1 MVKKVDVLLV
11 EDTPGDALLVQLG
24 LKESRVPVFCIRHHS
39 TLSHAIADVES
50 GRPVDVI
57 LLDLSL
63 PDAWGEQTVLRMRAA
78 APTLPII
85 VLTGNED
92 ERLAERAL
100 ELGAQD
106 YLPKT
111 GDLAALL
118 PRAIRYAVFRRQ
130 QSLERDRFEHDLVQT
145 RHRLNLYL
153 DCLPQHIAIL
163 DGAGR
168 IVHVNKAWRSFAEMN
183 GGDTET
189 YCVGR
194 LYADACAGSEKSD
207 QLQQPDILAIIEG
220 RSPGLSFDYPC
231 HSPTEQRW
239 FKVDIT
245 PLSGGEP
252 GAVVAHTNITARMLV
267 DQTLIQAREA
277 AEQALHSLEESGHF
291 IQVITDNIP
300 VLISYWDRELRC
312 RFSNHSYQ
320 EWYGRSSEEMKGISI
335 HDLVNEEKYRR
346 DERYILGGLRGQRQE
361 FERSLTKPTGEVCHT
376 LVQYIPDIR
385 EDGSVMGFFSTIF
398 DVTGI
403 KQAEMR
409 AEAANR
415 AKSAFLANMSH
426 EIRTPMNGIIG
437 MSYMA
442 LTEDLPPK
450 QRSYVEA
457 IRQSAQRLLNILNEI
472 LDFSKI
478 EAGCLTVEDVGFDLG
493 QLVTDMVTVVAEKLA
508 AKSLSISVDLDPSIP
523 RRLRGDPLR
532 IGQIFLNFLDNAVKF
547 TEQGGLSVRVSLI
560 STEEE
565 ELILRIDV
573 QDTGIGL
580 TPQQQQQV
588 FEAFQ
593 QAEASTSRQYG
604 GTGLGLAITKQLAGL
619 MGGEVGVTSAPGAGS
634 TFWFTVRVRPDHG
647 EDESGLPHHLTLP
660 GHPGPEDLR
669 GILQGCRVLLVEDDP
684 INQRVGRGLLE
695 TVGVVVDTAE
705 DGSVAIERVQQTSYE
720 LVLMDVLMPQ
730 MDGIT
735 ATRRIRALP
744 GCDHLPIVA
753 MTANA
758 IKGHDAECQAAGMN
772 DFLTKPIDPPSLYRM
787 LCRWATG
794 LGDLSELG
802 VPEEE
807 IAREAE
813 IVLAPIDG
821 LELRAALRQ
830 VGGMRSLLIGSL
842 RSFTTHH
849 GGFAAQVRAAQAAG
863 ETETATRLIHTFKGV
878 VGTLAMP
885 SLYRL
890 AIELEAMMK
899 NGESGRMAP
908 LLDRLEQDL
917 ALMIARIRTTLPPTS
932 DSSAD

>member
-1 MVKKVDVLLV
+1 MVKTVNVLLI
-11 EDTPGDALLVQLG
+11 EDMPGDARLVHLG
-24 LKESRVPVFCIRHHS
+24 LRECRDPLFQVRHHS
-39 TLSHAIADVES
+39 TLAQGIAELES

-57 LLDLSL
+57 LLDLFL
-63 PDAWGEQTVLRMRAA
+63 PDARGEQTVLCMRVA

-92 ERLAERAL
+92 EVLAERAL

-111 GDLAALL
+111 GDIAALL

-145 RHRLNLYL
+145 RQRLNLYL

-163 DGAGR
+163 DGTGR
-168 IVHVNKAWRSFAEMN
+168 IVHVNKAWRSFAETN
-183 GGDTET
+183 GGNTET
-189 YCVGR
+189 YCVGL
-194 LYADACAGSEKSD
+194 LYAEACVGSEESD
-207 QLQQPDILAIIEG
+207 HLQQPEILAIIEG

-252 GAVVAHTNITARMLV
+252 GAVVAHTNITARMQV
-267 DQTLIQAREA
+267 DQTLVQAREA

-320 EWYGRSSEEMKGISI
+320 EWYGRSSDQMKGISI
-335 HDLVNEEKYRR
+335 HDLVSEEKYRR
-346 DERYILGGLRGQRQE
+346 DELYILGVLRVQRQE
-361 FERSLTKPTGEVCHT
+361 FERTLTKPTGEVCHT

-437 MSYMA
+437 MSCMA
-442 LTEDLPPK
+442 LTEDLPSK

-478 EAGCLTVEDVGFDLG
+478 EAGCLTVEDVAFDLG

-560 STEEE
+560 STEED
-565 ELILRIDV
+565 ELILRFDV

-580 TPQQQQQV
+580 TPEQQQQV
-588 FEAFQ
+588 FDAFQ

-604 GTGLGLAITKQLAGL
+604 GTGLGLAITKQLADL

-647 EDESGLPHHLTLP
+647 EKESGRPHLALP
-660 GHPGPEDLR
+660 GHRGPEDLR

-695 TVGVVVDTAE
+695 TVGVLVDTAD
-705 DGSVAIERVQQTSYE
+705 DGSVALERVQQTPYE

-744 GCDHLPIVA
+744 GYDHLPIVA

-758 IKGHDAECQAAGMN
+758 IKGHDAECRAAGMN
-772 DFLTKPIDPPSLYRM
+772 DFLTKPIDPPTLYRM

-807 IAREAE
+807 ITREAE

-849 GGFAAQVRAAQAAG
+849 GGFVTQVRAAQAAG

-890 AIELEAMMK
+890 AIELEATMK
-899 NGESGRMAP
+899 NGDPGRMAP
-908 LLDRLEQDL
+908 LLDRLEQEL
-917 ALMIARIRTTLPPTS
+917 ALMIARICTALPPMP
-932 DSSAD
+932 DSSAG

>member
-1 MVKKVDVLLV
+1 MVKKVDVLLI
-11 EDTPGDALLVQLG
+11 EDMPGDALLVRLG
-24 LKESRVPVFCIRHHS
+24 LEESRAPVFCVRHHS
-39 TLSHAIADVES
+39 TLSQAIADLES
-50 GRPVDVI
+50 GRPADVV

-63 PDAWGEQTVLRMRAA
+63 PDARGEQTVLRMRAA

-92 ERLAERAL
+92 EVLAERAL

-111 GDLAALL
+111 GDIGALL

-145 RHRLNLYL
+145 RQRLNLYL

-163 DGAGR
+163 DGTGR
-168 IVHVNKAWRSFAEMN
+168 IVHVNKAWRNFAEAN
-183 GGDTET
+183 GGNTET
-189 YCVGR
+189 YCVGC
-194 LYADACAGSEKSD
+194 LYAEACVGSAESD

-252 GAVVAHTNITARMLV
+252 GAVVAHTNITARMQV
-267 DQTLIQAREA
+267 DQTLVQAREA

-300 VLISYWDRELRC
+300 VLISYWDQELRC

-320 EWYGRSSEEMKGISI
+320 EWYGRSSEQMKGISI
-335 HDLVNEEKYRR
+335 HDLLNDAQYRR
-346 DERYILGGLRGQRQE
+346 DEMYILGGLRGQRQE
-361 FERSLTKPTGEVCHT
+361 FERTLTKPTGEVCHT

-437 MSYMA
+437 MSCMA

-478 EAGCLTVEDVGFDLG
+478 EAGCLTVEDVAFDLG

-508 AKSLSISVDLDPSIP
+508 AKSLLISVDLDPSIP
-523 RRLRGDPLR
+523 RRLRSDPLR

-547 TEQGGLSVRVSLI
+547 TEQGGLSVRVFPI
-560 STEEE
+560 STEEK
-565 ELILRIDV
+565 ELVLRFDV

-580 TPQQQQQV
+580 TPEQQQQV

-604 GTGLGLAITKQLAGL
+604 GTGLGLAITKQLADL

-634 TFWFTVRVRPDHG
+634 TFWFTVRVRPDQG
-647 EDESGLPHHLTLP
+647 EEETGLPHLALP
-660 GHPGPEDLR
+660 GHLGPDELR

-695 TVGVVVDTAE
+695 TVGAVVDTAD
-705 DGSVAIERVQQTSYE
+705 DGSVAIEKVQQTSYE

-744 GCDHLPIVA
+744 GYDHLPIVA

-758 IKGHDAECQAAGMN
+758 IKGHDAECRAAGMN
-772 DFLTKPIDPPSLYRM
+772 DFLTKPIDPPSLYRI
-787 LCRWATG
+787 LSRWATG
-794 LGDLSELG
+794 LGDLGELG

-813 IVLAPIDG
+813 IPLAPIEG
-821 LELRAALRQ
+821 LDLRAALRQ
-830 VGGMRSLLIGSL
+830 VGGMRSLLISSL
-842 RSFTTHH
+842 HSFMAHYAS
-849 GGFAAQVRAAQAAG
+849 FIPQVRAAQAAG
-863 ETETATRLIHTFKGV
+863 EIETATRLVHTFKGV
-878 VGTLAMP
+878 AGTLALT
-885 SLYRL
+885 SFYQQ
-890 AIELEAMMK
+890 AIELEAILK
-899 NGESGRMAP
+899 SGDSGAVVSR
-908 LLDRLEQDL
+908 LDPLEQEL
-917 ALMIARIRTTLPPTS
+917 ALMIARMRTALPPLP
-932 DSSAD
+932 DSSAG